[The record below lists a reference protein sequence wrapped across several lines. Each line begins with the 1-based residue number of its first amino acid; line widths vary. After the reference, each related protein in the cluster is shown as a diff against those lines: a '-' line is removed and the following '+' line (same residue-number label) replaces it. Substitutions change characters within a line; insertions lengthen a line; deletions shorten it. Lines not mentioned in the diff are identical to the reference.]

1 MPSPLHPSRPD
12 VPGPP
17 DGAASA
23 LRTTGDAPGA
33 VTRSLLA
40 DGSLALRADPDVW
53 SGVEPWVPRIP
64 PVEPDPERVRAWIRV
79 ERGGP
84 AFDVPSR
91 EPAVDLCSV
100 AGWPDGEGRVLL
112 CAPRRWVSAVVDPA
126 ARRADVRLLPPLP
139 AAEAAADGF
148 QVEGFAGLTLAA
160 AFLLGRLGRTLVHA
174 GAVVAPDGRAWLLAG
189 GTFSGKSTTC
199 VSLIRGGWDYLADD
213 NVVLG
218 TGPDGVWVEGWPRRF
233 NLDHGYAAGV
243 SRGVRGRVDPDAFG
257 PGRWRRAAPL
267 GGLLFPRVEAE
278 HPTALEP
285 MTGVDALSG
294 LLQQSPW
301 LLGDPG
307 TAHGVLTLLRQVAGM
322 PAFAL
327 RLGTNSYRNPEQL
340 QTVLVQ
346 AVARDGASGP
356 LG

>member
-1 MPSPLHPSRPD
+1 MEGAPD
-12 VPGPP
+12 
-17 DGAASA
+17 
-23 LRTTGDAPGA
+23 A

-40 DGSLALRADPDVW
+40 DGSLALRAHADVW
-53 SGVEPWVPRIP
+53 DGVASWVPRVP
-64 PVEPDPERVRAWIRV
+64 PVAPDPARVRAWIRV
-79 ERGGP
+79 ERGDP
-84 AFDVPSR
+84 AFERPAR
-91 EPAVDLCSV
+91 PPAVDLCSV
-100 AGWPDGEGRVLL
+100 AGWPDGDGRVLL

-126 ARRADVRLLPPLP
+126 GHRADVRLLPP
-139 AAEAAADGF
+139 AAAGEAAADGF
-148 QVEGFAGLTLAA
+148 QVEAFAGLTLAA

-213 NVVLG
+213 TVVLG

-233 NLDHGYAAGV
+233 NLDHGYATGV
-243 SRGVRGRVDPDAFG
+243 SQGVRGRVDPDAFG

-278 HPTALEP
+278 RPTALER
-285 MTGVDALSG
+285 MGGVDALSA

-307 TAHGVLTLLRQVAGM
+307 TAPGVLALLRRVAGM

-327 RLGTNSYRNPEQL
+327 RLGTDSYRNPEQL
-340 QTVLVQ
+340 QTVL
-346 AVARDGASGP
+346 AVAVERDGASSP
-356 LG
+356 LA